1 MLGGVPEPPPKSSER
16 SVLVSDTTSPSAES
30 RLPEASAVAPA
41 PDAPAARRAD
51 GTWKFAAVV
60 LAAVIVIV
68 AVAGWYV
75 ADQRWSR
82 RAMVATGLSGV
93 EALITGD
100 GAKLAALSDAAVRAQ
115 LTPQLVAS
123 MKAAATAAS
132 FAVPQWKGDVAGAAA
147 RTAAGEGML
156 LVGPSP
162 DGTSVVV
169 FQTTGA
175 LGNTDGALSLVRDWS
190 GWVIT
195 GLTAGVTPAATSSV
209 SPTATTPA
217 TPAVP

>member
-1 MLGGVPEPPPKSSER
+1 M
-16 SVLVSDTTSPSAES
+16 SDTTPSAAETETVET
-30 RLPEASAVAPA
+30 LAAAAET
-41 PDAPAARRAD
+41 PAASPASPKRD
-51 GTWKFAAVV
+51 GSWKFAAVV

-75 ADQRWSR
+75 ADQRWGR
-82 RAMVATGLSGV
+82 RAMVVTGLEGA

-100 GAKLAALSDAAVRAQ
+100 GAKLASLSDPAMRAQ
-115 LTPQLVAS
+115 LTPQLIAR
-123 MKAAATAAS
+123 MKAAGTPAM
-132 FAVPQWKGDVAGAAA
+132 FAVPQWKGDIAGSAA
-147 RTAAGEGML
+147 RTAAGAGML

-175 LGNTDGALSLVRDWS
+175 LGNTDGALALVRAWS

-195 GLTAGVTPAATSSV
+195 GLTAGVTPSPTSSV
-209 SPTATTPA
+209 QPTSPPSTLPTAP
-217 TPAVP
+217 